1 MCPCKTPLRFGFSN
15 PFNPYLLLFQGPVE
29 KNDSVIMLRGRKG
42 SKAQAKFIE
51 DIRLGKS
58 RDLGEFPLYSCAR

>member
-1 MCPCKTPLRFGFSN
+1 MCPRKTPLRCRFSN

-29 KNDSVIMLRGRKG
+29 KNGNVIMLRGRKG

-51 DIRLGKS
+51 DTLSGKS
-58 RDLGEFPLYSCAR
+58 RDLGEFPLYSWAG